1 LTLFDLPAV
10 AAIARERL
18 AASPVAAQC
27 EAIGGDFTTD
37 ALPSGADAVSLVRVL
52 HDHDDDVALVLL
64 RAIRKALPPG
74 GTLLIAEPMAGTRG
88 AEPVGD
94 AYFGFYFLAMGGG
107 RARTPARIKEM
118 LSEAGFS
125 RSRLLR
131 GRMPMV
137 ARVMV
142 AQ

>member
-1 LTLFDLPAV
+1 V

-18 AASPVAAQC
+18 AASPIAARC
-27 EAIGGDFTTD
+27 AVVGGDFTSD
-37 ALPSGADAVSLVRVL
+37 SLPSGADVVSLVRVL

-64 RAIRKALPPG
+64 RAIRQALPPG

-107 RARTPARIKEM
+107 RARTPARIQQM
-118 LSEAGFS
+118 LSESGFS
-125 RSRLLR
+125 RTRLR
-131 GRMPMV
+131 PSRMPMV
-137 ARVMV
+137 ARIMV